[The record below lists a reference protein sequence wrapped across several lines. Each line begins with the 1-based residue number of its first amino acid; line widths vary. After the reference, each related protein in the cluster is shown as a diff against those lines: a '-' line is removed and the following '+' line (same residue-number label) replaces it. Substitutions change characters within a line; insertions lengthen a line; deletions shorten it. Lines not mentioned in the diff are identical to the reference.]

1 MKRIVH
7 AMSKTHESPPA
18 MAGKAF
24 DELLQ
29 RIRDLHIDVE
39 SILQSLAALLDENP
53 CANCTSVCCKETFCR
68 ESMDSDFLRFVLG
81 HRAEAYSVDAGWY
94 VPGSGCRLSH
104 GRPLVCY
111 EYFCEKFETQDARS
125 IGQLSRALKTLYAN
139 AFAGQ
144 HILVVEDVSRIGA
157 NRLRIILGKL
167 EALRDRAND
176 ALRQSLSVRLGVNS
190 SRGPCDYPGVSSS
203 R

>member
-1 MKRIVH
+1 MKRIAH
-7 AMSKTHESPPA
+7 AMTKTHESPPA
-18 MAGKAF
+18 MDGKAI

-29 RIRDLHIDVE
+29 RIRDLHVDVE
-39 SILQSLAALLDENP
+39 SILQSLAALLHENP
-53 CANCTSVCCKETFCR
+53 CANCTSVCCKEAFCR

-81 HRAEAYSVDAGWY
+81 NRAEAYSVDTGWY
-94 VPGSGCRLSH
+94 APGSGCRLSH

-125 IGQLSRALKTLYAN
+125 IRQLSRAFRTLYAN

-157 NRLRIILGKL
+157 DRLRIILDRL
-167 EALRDRAND
+167 ETLRCSAND
-176 ALRQSLSVRLGVNS
+176 ALRQSLAVRLGEEFKPRSV
-190 SRGPCDYPGVSSS
+190 R
-203 R
+203 